1 MVKFSLED
9 PNKILRVG
17 TKLNIHADDRQFD
30 LDQQIAGAARGD
42 IETLNYSKNIFL
54 FFLNQIL
61 GVGRH
66 SHMYTSNPS
75 NPMQSNANQ

>member
-42 IETLNYSKNIFL
+42 IETLNYSKNIF
-54 FFLNQIL
+54 
-61 GVGRH
+61 
-66 SHMYTSNPS
+66 
-75 NPMQSNANQ
+75 

>member
-30 LDQQIAGAARGD
+30 LDQHIAGAARGD
-42 IETLNYSKNIFL
+42 IETLVYSKHIFL
-54 FFLNQIL
+54 FLLNQIL
-61 GVGRH
+61 GVSRH
-66 SHMYTSNPS
+66 SHMNTGNAS
-75 NPMQSNANQ
+75 NPMQSNSNQ